1 MVTIG
6 TNKKSKAETLNQ
18 RSRLFFLTA
27 SISLFVLLCIFTAYN
42 INMIVRSPRLNSTI
56 ERVEIL
62 SEHEKIVTDLQ
73 RPHTCLKKHGPQ
85 PYILMSLGRSGTSST
100 AQVIGSLTGY
110 DTPCQEYTG
119 KDTHDSKLFFNQNTG
134 TKWLTTYLCE
144 MQKKYKKAAVIGF
157 KWKPYPNAI
166 YLPSSQEGLKLMAIQ
181 DNPQIKVVRSKRNL
195 VDVYLSRKKHEND
208 VAAHCTVGNTTCIK
222 MHKESAVGLTIDTE
236 DLLSF
241 LKYTTTEEEKVDDML
256 EELGVPH
263 IMVSYENLYNADN
276 AEEWMR
282 IFRFLGKGP
291 TEKLTMKIVQKAM
304 NHVSTSVPQSK
315 SMSNYDEVANSLKGT
330 SYENLLH

>member
-1 MVTIG
+1 
-6 TNKKSKAETLNQ
+6 
-18 RSRLFFLTA
+18 
-27 SISLFVLLCIFTAYN
+27 
-42 INMIVRSPRLNSTI
+42 
-56 ERVEIL
+56 
-62 SEHEKIVTDLQ
+62 
-73 RPHTCLKKHGPQ
+73 
-85 PYILMSLGRSGTSST
+85 
-100 AQVIGSLTGY
+100 
-110 DTPCQEYTG
+110 
-119 KDTHDSKLFFNQNTG
+119 
-134 TKWLTTYLCE
+134 
-144 MQKKYKKAAVIGF
+144 
-157 KWKPYPNAI
+157 
-166 YLPSSQEGLKLMAIQ
+166 
-181 DNPQIKVVRSKRNL
+181 
-195 VDVYLSRKKHEND
+195 
-208 VAAHCTVGNTTCIK
+208 